1 MQRAA
6 SSKRCARVCA
16 IQGAATE
23 RGQPTEREGEG
34 AWTLSVCGRPV
45 PYRAPIPLRSRLH
58 RIANNGDDV
67 GNDASKNPRPPFANC
82 SRKFARKELGE
93 ENRSRVAV
101 ERATLLSSPSWYR
114 HRPRRRCRSSGRGD
128 RASSAILPSVFAPSR
143 GTRSRRISETLRHS
157 LATKRIERALP
168 FLSFPLLFFLGP
180 DLVHPHLSVP
190 PSPRTT
196 RS

>member
-1 MQRAA
+1 M
-6 SSKRCARVCA
+6 
-16 IQGAATE
+16 
-23 RGQPTEREGEG
+23 REGVRHPRSRNGTRTTDREGGEG

-93 ENRSRVAV
+93 ENRSRARLN
-101 ERATLLSSPSWYR
+101 EQRFYR
-114 HRPRRRCRSSGRGD
+114 RPRRRRSSGRGD

-168 FLSFPLLFFLGP
+168 FLSSPLLFFLGP